1 MKIIITERQL
11 EEINRFQLRDTP
23 KYRGCLMSDLTRM
36 ELIDDFLK
44 KVKDNPEYNT
54 ETPDYDM
61 LLDDWD
67 GYDDQVYIQ
76 NKVDS
81 IIFWEGWVESCW
93 DAAFKKEQYK
103 GLEKSEVI
111 DKIIEERFP
120 RIAEEFDMEI
130 IDYGYIDN
138 DGYIMYIEMKNNNE

>member
-11 EEINRFQLRDTP
+11 EEINIFEMEDDP
-23 KYRGCLMSDLTRM
+23 EYSGCLVSDKIRM
-36 ELIDDFLK
+36 GLIKDFLE
-44 KVKDNPEYNT
+44 KVDEDSEYNT
-54 ETPDYDM
+54 EKPDYDM

-76 NKVDS
+76 NKGDS

-103 GLEKSEVI
+103 GLEKSKVI
-111 DKIIEERFP
+111 DKIIKERF
-120 RIAEEFDMEI
+120 RKIAEKFGMKI
-130 IDYGYIDN
+130 IDYGYFDN
-138 DGYIMYIEMKNNNE
+138 DGYIMYIEMKK